1 LAAAQAITTEQ
12 RAVLL
17 KEMSQALDYVIYGKD
32 AAKSSAHSFKNSNQS
47 FQISHRV
54 SGLNVFPFLMFILQ
68 GLVLF

>member
-1 LAAAQAITTEQ
+1 MAAAQAITTEQ

-32 AAKSSAHSFKNSNQS
+32 AVKSSAHSFKNSNQS
-47 FQISHRV
+47 FERCGRV

-68 GLVLF
+68 VLVLF